1 MPPISAVLAAL
12 TAILP
17 VAAASTGLPYG
28 IVASGSEL
36 QIMTRQLR
44 AGAASAGIRLVAQ
57 TRVASAVAAAGFD
70 QNSPARAC
78 VSARCAKR
86 IGRSLHADFVVF
98 GSAMRPM
105 AVVWSSE
112 FSILD
117 MRSGKVYEKLNLG
130 YKGDVQAMELGERY
144 AGGCIAR
151 VILKQKHCPPDREW

>member
-44 AGAASAGIRLVAQ
+44 AGATSAGIRLVAQ

-130 YKGDVQAMELGERY
+130 CKGDVQAMELGERY